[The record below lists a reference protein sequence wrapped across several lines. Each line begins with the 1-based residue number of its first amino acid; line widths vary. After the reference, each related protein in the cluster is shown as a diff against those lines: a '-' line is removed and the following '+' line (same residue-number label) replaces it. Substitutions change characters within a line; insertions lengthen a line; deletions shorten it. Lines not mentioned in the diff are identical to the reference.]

1 VEEVRM
7 KEKIIKESNQD
18 LISIYR
24 LLLEYKEYLE
34 NEKKKME
41 DEANEK

>member
-1 VEEVRM
+1 M
-7 KEKIIKESNQD
+7 KERISKETNQE

-24 LLLEYKEYLE
+24 LLLEYKEYLD

-41 DEANEK
+41 DETNEE